1 MNLPTRL
8 REYVGVYLRG
18 FAMGAADSVPG
29 VSGGTIALITGIYDR
44 LVGAITAFDPR
55 ALRYLARPADPD
67 ARAEVKTALV
77 RMDIAFLLALG
88 LGVASALVTAA
99 NAVHVGTTEYPAP
112 TFAFFFG
119 LIAASA
125 FVLRSETSV
134 STPSHVSA
142 GAAGFLLAVG
152 VGFLP
157 EGALPHTPVVLFGS
171 GAIAVS
177 AMVLPGVSGSLFLL
191 ILGQYEYMLG
201 ALRTF
206 IDAVASLVGGGSTDA
221 LIEAGVPVV
230 VFCTGA
236 GIGVL
241 GASHAISWAL
251 ARYRKTALTF
261 LVALMVG
268 ALTTP
273 AQKIAAAVDVWT
285 PATGAL
291 VVGAA
296 VVGAA
301 VVVGFDRVADVNY

>member
-1 MNLPTRL
+1 MNLPARL

-55 ALRYLARPADPD
+55 ALRHLVHPTDAD
-67 ARAEVKTALV
+67 ARAEVKTTLV
-77 RMDIAFLLALG
+77 RMDIAFLVALG

-99 NAVHVGTTEYPAP
+99 NVVHTGVVDYPAP

-125 FVLRSETSV
+125 FVLRSEVTFDS
-134 STPSHVSA
+134 PRHVIS
-142 GAAGFLLAVG
+142 GASGFLLAVA
-152 VGFLP
+152 VTFLP
-157 EGALPHTPVVLFGS
+157 EGALAHTPVVLFVS

-191 ILGQYEYMLG
+191 VLGQYEYMLG

-206 IDAVASLVGGGSTDA
+206 IDAVTGLVSGGSTDA

-236 GIGVL
+236 GVGVL
-241 GASHAISWAL
+241 SASHVISWAL

-261 LVALMVG
+261 LIALMVG
-268 ALTTP
+268 ALSTP
-273 AQKIAAAVDVWT
+273 MEEIASAVDVWT

-296 VVGAA
+296 IVGAA